1 MNSGKKNKSRRFAT
15 IICRFGPYRL
25 TNLYLI
31 NKVKYMANG
40 KHGMQHYQETLSDII
55 NIKKVNSVTQKLEA
69 LNRIT
74 EIVLSEFKSI
84 KSNKTAVPGNDLLDF
99 YDEVKRFEIE
109 LILFALKR
117 NQGNQRAAAKM
128 LRLNVTTINSKIKRY
143 GLQAEYQDLQHDQSL

>member
-1 MNSGKKNKSRRFAT
+1 
-15 IICRFGPYRL
+15 
-25 TNLYLI
+25 
-31 NKVKYMANG
+31 
-40 KHGMQHYQETLSDII
+40 MQHYQETLSDII

>member
-1 MNSGKKNKSRRFAT
+1 
-15 IICRFGPYRL
+15 
-25 TNLYLI
+25 
-31 NKVKYMANG
+31 MANG
-40 KHGMQHYQETLSDII
+40 KHGMQHYQETLSGII

-84 KSNKTAVPGNDLLDF
+84 KSNKTVVPDNDLLDF

-128 LRLNVTTINSKIKRY
+128 LRLNYTTINSKIKRY
-143 GLQAEYQDLQHDQSL
+143 GLLADYQNLQHDERL